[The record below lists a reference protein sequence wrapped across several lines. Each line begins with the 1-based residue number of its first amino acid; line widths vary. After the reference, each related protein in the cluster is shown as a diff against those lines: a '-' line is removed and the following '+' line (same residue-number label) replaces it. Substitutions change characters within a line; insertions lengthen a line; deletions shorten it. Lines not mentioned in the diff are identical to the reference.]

1 MNLRLRSTLSRLGFS
16 GRKSLAKVLDAALT
30 PEPWVINSLSYDGQT
45 LTIAGWALAPQG
57 RHESLTFTVND
68 REFEEVTFPLP
79 WPEIGKIF
87 WYKPGS
93 DQCGFSCRS
102 SLLPAELFADGFAVL
117 NCVNRTTGLPISE
130 DFNIYFP
137 DDKGPELPD
146 EERRAR
152 VWGTDASTFVLEGF
166 STFKKLDLA
175 LRRTTNRGLSDFVDI
190 LDWGCGCGRVTRNF
204 YRLPKAQVVGID
216 VDEDNVSWCR
226 DHLEFGKYQVAPL
239 YPPTDL
245 ADQSFDLL
253 IGISVF
259 THLRRQAQQDWLAEL
274 WRLARPGAIVL
285 VSTCGEASAARSDW
299 GREHWRHWKKTG
311 MQVGETSP
319 NAEPIIGDED
329 YYVTTFLTE
338 DYIRRNWS
346 RTFEII
352 DFVPA
357 YISNHQDLVIM
368 RKRS

>member
-1 MNLRLRSTLSRLGFS
+1 MNSRLSSTLLKLGL
-16 GRKSLAKVLDAALT
+16 GKRKSLAEVLDAALT
-30 PEPWVINSLSYDGQT
+30 PEPWVIGTLSYDGQS
-45 LTIAGWALAPQG
+45 LKISGWALAPQG

-68 REFEEVTFPLP
+68 REFEEITFPLP
-79 WPEIGKIF
+79 LPDVANIF
-87 WYKPGS
+87 WYKPGA
-93 DQCGFSCRS
+93 DRTGFVCRS
-102 SLLPAELFADGFAVL
+102 SLTPAELFADGVSVL
-117 NCVNRTTGLPISE
+117 KCVDRNTGLPVSE

-152 VWGTDASTFVLEGF
+152 VWGTDASTFLLEGF

-204 YRLPKAQVVGID
+204 YQLPKAQVVGID
-216 VDEDNVSWCR
+216 VDEDNVNWCR
-226 DHLEFGKYQVAPL
+226 DHLEFGKYKVAPL

-245 ADQSFDLL
+245 ADRSFDLL

-259 THLRRQAQQDWLAEL
+259 THLRSQAQRDWLAEL
-274 WRLARPGAIVL
+274 WRLARPGAVL
-285 VSTCGEASAARSDW
+285 LMSTCGEASAARSYW
-299 GREHWRHWKKTG
+299 NRAHWSRWQKTG
-311 MQVGETSP
+311 FQVGENSP
-319 NAEPIIGDED
+319 NAEPIIADED

-338 DYIRRNWS
+338 EYIRRNWS
-346 RTFEII
+346 RTFEIVDI
-352 DFVPA
+352 LPA
-357 YISNHQDLVIM
+357 YISNHQDLVVM